1 MASTQ
6 PPRTSYALGISAPV
20 SSVHGVGC
28 YNFYHEEP
36 KASCSY
42 CCITMHLDCLSKEK
56 VYNPAEPYVCPRH
69 DQRAKAMQSKVQSVP
84 SGFKPPAQHPQ
95 QFPRSA
101 QGSAKPGLEGKAG
114 NTSATHNV
122 SKKSAEEHVDKKE
135 ELKANE
141 EKNLQEK
148 FYAESKEIM
157 DEMTDNLTKLVEQHG
172 KQVKIDK
179 FKTDEEKDW
188 NILDGKD
195 LYSLSQSNIKKRIKK
210 FGRQFRTK
218 VKVVTDIS
226 SRRKTRG
233 SRKMWPSSR
242 RR

>member
-1 MASTQ
+1 
-6 PPRTSYALGISAPV
+6 
-20 SSVHGVGC
+20 
-28 YNFYHEEP
+28 
-36 KASCSY
+36 
-42 CCITMHLDCLSKEK
+42 MHLGCLSQEK
-56 VYNPAEPYVCPRH
+56 VYNPAEPYTCPRH
-69 DQRAKAMQSKVQSVP
+69 EQRAKAMQSKAQGPP
-84 SGFKPPAQHPQ
+84 SGFKPPEQYLQ

-101 QGSAKPGLEGKAG
+101 QGSAKPGFEKGASKAL
-114 NTSATHNV
+114 APHNV
-122 SKKSAEEHVDKKE
+122 NKKSVEEHASKKE
-135 ELKANE
+135 EIKANE

-157 DEMTDNLTKLVEQHG
+157 EEMTNSLNKLVEQHG
-172 KQVKIDK
+172 KQGKNEK

-195 LYSLSQSNIKKRIKK
+195 LYSLSQGNIKKRIKK

-218 VKVVTDIS
+218 VKVKGSAS

-242 RR
+242 RRCGAWQRLWGGSCRQGRSRRRLCTAVRRSLSKC